1 VYVASH
7 ARLQRANYIIGWR
20 PMAEIDDDAMLDAQA
35 TERLI
40 GLRTATLAKMRCM
53 GGGPP
58 FVKAGRRVLYRRS
71 DLIEWLNARRVR
83 NTTEAAHSVPRRL
96 TDALHKCIAD

>member
-1 VYVASH
+1 
-7 ARLQRANYIIGWR
+7 
-20 PMAEIDDDAMLDAQA
+20 MIDDDSMLDAQA

-40 GLRTATLAKMRCM
+40 GLRMATLAKMRCM

-58 FVKAGRRVLYRRS
+58 FVKAGRRVLYRRG
-71 DLIEWLNARRVR
+71 DLIAWLNARRVM

-96 TDALHKCIAD
+96 TDSLHESSPFENSSCGR

>member
-1 VYVASH
+1 MSQIDDEEAILH
-7 ARLQRANYIIGWR
+7 ARAAARFL
-20 PMAEIDDDAMLDAQA
+20 
-35 TERLI
+35 
-40 GLRTATLAKMRCM
+40 GLAVATLAKMRCM

-96 TDALHKCIAD
+96 TDALHKPSPVENSSCGR